1 MRRSGIQV
9 MGKLIGLVK
18 PLAGYMIL
26 AILLGVLG
34 NMVAIAIPI
43 LGIYG
48 IEGGKLGK
56 YILSA
61 LIFCGIFRGFFRY
74 GEQTCN
80 HYIAFKLLALIRH
93 KIFVKL
99 RTLAPAKLEG
109 QEKGNLISVIT
120 SDIELLEVFYA
131 HTISPIAIAMIVSG
145 IMVAF
150 LGRIYW
156 MFGVI
161 AVVGYTL
168 VGIVIPLVFKG
179 EGGEVGYQYREKLG
193 AMNSFFLDSIR
204 GLTEIIQFGTG
215 EKRIADIGEQVRGVE
230 RDNIQLKKQE
240 GNNKAFTDASILLI
254 AVLMLSSAGILL
266 VQGKVD
272 FSSALLAVV
281 GMLSSFG
288 PVVAIS
294 SLSNNL
300 FHTIASGNR
309 VLDLL
314 ESEPT
319 LQDVAGEDN
328 ADFGNIVCKEIDFQ
342 YGTIPVLENIN
353 MEIKQGQSLGI
364 YGRSGCGK
372 STLLKLLMRF
382 FEPIRGEI
390 SINKR
395 SLNSINTVDLRN
407 MESYVTQ
414 ETHLFQG
421 TIRDNIKIA
430 KEEATD
436 EEIQI
441 AAKKASIHEFIMTL
455 PKNYDTSLGELGEG
469 LSGGERQR
477 IGLAR
482 AFLHKAPFLL
492 LDEPTSNLDSLNESV
507 ILKSLQESKKDKTVI
522 LVSHRKS
529 TLGIVDKAIGM

>member
-26 AILLGVLG
+26 AIVLGVMG

-48 IEGGKLGK
+48 IKGETLGK
-56 YILSA
+56 YILSG
-61 LIFCGIFRGFFRY
+61 LIFCGISRGFFRY

-80 HYIAFKLLALIRH
+80 HYIAFKLLAMIRH

-131 HTISPIAIAMIVSG
+131 HTISPIAIALIVSG
-145 IMVAF
+145 IMVGF
-150 LGRIYW
+150 IGHIHWILG
-156 MFGVI
+156 FI
-161 AVVGYTL
+161 ATLAYIL

-179 EGGEVGYQYREKLG
+179 DGGEVGYQYREKLG
-193 AMNSFFLDSIR
+193 MMNSFFLDSIR
-204 GLTEIIQFGTG
+204 GLTEIMQFGVG
-215 EKRIADIGEQVRGVE
+215 SKRIADIGEQVKSVE
-230 RDNIQLKKQE
+230 KHNAQLKRQE
-240 GNNKAFTDASILLI
+240 GNNRALTDASILLMAI
-254 AVLMLSSAGILL
+254 LMLSVSIILL
-266 VQGKVD
+266 LGGQIG
-272 FSSALLAVV
+272 FYSALLAVV
-281 GMLSSFG
+281 GMISSFG

-314 ESEPT
+314 ESEAAV
-319 LQDVAGEDN
+319 QDITDEVK
-328 ADFGNIVCKEIDFQ
+328 ADFGSVTCKEIDFQ
-342 YGTIPVLENIN
+342 YGAIPVLENVN
-353 MEIKQGQSLGI
+353 MNIKAGTSLGI
-364 YGRSGCGK
+364 YGKSGCGK
-372 STLLKLLMRF
+372 STLLKLFMHF
-382 FEPIRGEI
+382 FEPMRGEI
-390 SINKR
+390 CINKR
-395 SLNSINTVDLRN
+395 NLRTINTVDLRN

-421 TIRDNIKIA
+421 TIKDNIKIA
-430 KEEATD
+430 KEDATD
-436 EEIQI
+436 EEVQI

-455 PKNYDTSLGELGEG
+455 PKDYNTNLGELGEG

-482 AFLHKAPFLL
+482 AFLHQAPLML

-507 ILKSLQESKKDKTVI
+507 ILKSLQESKEDKTII
-522 LVSHRKS
+522 LVSHRNS
-529 TLGIVDKAIGM
+529 TLGIVDNAIGM

>member
-18 PLAGYMIL
+18 PLAGYMVL
-26 AILLGVLG
+26 AILLGAMG

-48 IEGGKLGK
+48 MKGESLGK
-56 YILSA
+56 YILPA
-61 LIFCGIFRGFFRY
+61 LIFCGVFRGFFRY

-99 RTLAPAKLEG
+99 RTLAPAKLES

-131 HTISPIAIAMIVSG
+131 HTISPIVIAVIVSG
-145 IMVAF
+145 IMTSF
-150 LGRIYW
+150 LGHIHW
-156 MFGVI
+156 IFGSI
-161 AVVGYTL
+161 AIIAYIL
-168 VGIVIPLVFKG
+168 VGLVIPLFFKG
-179 EGGEVGYQYREKLG
+179 DGGEVGYQYREKLG
-193 AMNSFFLDSIR
+193 TMNSFFLDSIR
-204 GLTEIIQFGTG
+204 GLREIMQFGTG
-215 EKRIADIGEQVRGVE
+215 EKRITDIGEQVQGVE
-230 RDNIQLKKQE
+230 HYNVELKKQE
-240 GNNKAFTDASILLI
+240 GNNKALTDASILFI
-254 AVLMLSSAGILL
+254 AIVMLSCAGVLV
-266 VQGKVD
+266 VQGEIE
-272 FSSALLAVV
+272 FYSALLAVV

-319 LQDVAGEDN
+319 VQDITGEERV
-328 ADFGNIVCKEIDFQ
+328 DFGNVVCREVDFQ
-342 YGTIPVLENIN
+342 YGVVPVLENIN
-353 MEIKQGQSLGI
+353 IEVKQGQSFGI
-364 YGRSGCGK
+364 YGKSGCGK

-382 FEPIRGEI
+382 FEPLRGEI
-390 SINKR
+390 SINQR
-395 SLNSINTVDLRN
+395 NLSNINTENLRN

-421 TIRDNIKIA
+421 TIKENIKIA
-430 KEEATD
+430 NEDASD
-436 EEIQI
+436 EEVEV

-507 ILKSLQESKKDKTVI
+507 ILKSLQDSKEDKMVI

-529 TLGIVDKAIGM
+529 TLGIVDTAIGM